1 MYVHIAISNVVTGKQ
16 ITLSGR
22 SICTYIVFCRHVWSL
37 VIYIVKAKPVHLS
50 LIGLSVCMYLSVCTY
65 KTNKYASN
73 SYMN

>member
-1 MYVHIAISNVVTGKQ
+1 MYVHIEISNVVTGKS
-16 ITLSGR
+16 IILSGR
-22 SICTYIVFCRHVWSL
+22 SVCTYVHFCTHVWSL

-50 LIGLSVCMYLSVCTY
+50 LIGLSVFMYLSVCTY